1 MNKKSK
7 KERVNNKFY
16 GRASLN
22 CSVQGV
28 RGGEAKRKNNVS
40 QVVIE
45 ADGKYQLQADA
56 LRHDDDGHTRL
67 SDTIITLL
75 SHGRIVFQGTP
86 AQMAIRLHT
95 A

>member
-1 MNKKSK
+1 MRNKST
-7 KERVNNKFY
+7 KEIVNKKFY
-16 GRASLN
+16 GRAWLG

-28 RGGEAKRKNNVS
+28 RGGEAKCKYNVS

-45 ADGKYQLQADA
+45 ADGKYQLQAEA

-67 SDTIITLL
+67 SETILTLT
-75 SHGRIVFQGTP
+75 SRGHIVFQGTP
-86 AQMAIRLHT
+86 AELAIRIRT